1 MDGKCDD
8 ADIQDNRALSA
19 DEMAAI
25 AIEEGWLRAPSAAVV
40 PATIINNAIRAHQ
53 KRSAAAQP
61 PRPTLLNKYQ
71 LAGSVNESVLEPALH
86 PSAYSGP
93 NRPKG
98 TVWYLVPSGKTRW
111 KNPFNGIEVPKMPAR
126 KPGPPKKL
134 KEVKPKPAPQPKPK
148 AKSATPSATSGAAA
162 AAAAPVKI
170 RLVVG
175 NQANADEED
184 ARSDAGTSSA
194 GSRSQSRRGSAT
206 PQLPSAPPAP
216 IPIARAPSGRKI
228 RNIADSSDES
238 DSSDSDMDLD
248 TSAVRMARPVKAR
261 KERPPPLPLPGHNH
275 SRHSIPAHLSR
286 SLGSPFLDWNSNGLP
301 PSPTLSSAMLP
312 QPHSSPFPSHSL
324 DNTTWT
330 HRHDLDRFAS
340 METSS
345 SSSDDDMRESGDWGM
360 SSSILI
366 RGSEEDE
373 VKPLWSAEDEEAKVK
388 EATDA
393 LRVLFPMSSEDDDAE
408 SDDNNQLNRLDNR
421 PTPSDTSSIAESAAT
436 ATVFRGPLKSA
447 DLSASLALTAWNG
460 NSSPVASPNLR
471 SASHLLPP
479 TVDSPT
485 QHLSKLNHSF
495 DANDVE
501 MDMDDWYEDG
511 PVKAD
516 DSDGE
521 YFDADS
527 TSNPGD
533 IATPEHDKKLHTAAW
548 ALEAAVSTSFRVKE
562 EVADYPSPLT
572 TESDEVSAA
581 DYRASR
587 ASSSESHTPSSGL
600 SELPPYEETEVKP
613 EIEEMMV
620 GPESISMEE
629 LDGWMSSLART
640 EKTPQRNRTVRKPR
654 NDPSRSSGSWGGIGV
669 GSCMSQAQFIQSA
682 KSTPAVPE
690 RRPSG
695 RSGRRRRSSTRTPQT
710 ARSGPDTLP
719 TPPADADLPI
729 IQLAGDYDMDCDAI
743 GPDDLEAACA
753 EAEAR
758 EEKHRRH
765 CREKAEK
772 QRALLEAYRLKVR
785 EAQMAGRTPNDITPP
800 EGWDR
805 MSPWSEATSGP
816 WGSIDSLNAQTPS
829 ALSPMALHMSAL
841 SLDTPMYGSMNP
853 TALLSPPL
861 LPSAVGMM
869 DEVLSQKEI
878 DAVMSAVNTPGQLPP
893 QPPQPPVVSPKP
905 TSTTPVPIA
914 PMPASGAPA
923 QGGRSAHAGQGVAK
937 PTPAAVRA
945 IAPAVS
951 EPPRKGPGATGAALS
966 TPQAPPYAISA
977 PISVPSATA
986 SAPVSRVTTP
996 PNPIDPKKKPISPAT
1011 AVSTPSSTASMP
1023 PPAKAPAKGGVHITK
1038 ITKTLCPGID
1048 ACVVDNIPVYSH
1060 VWEDNGVKTT
1070 LLRRLDSDFGELQTA
1085 LRPRCWY

>member
-1 MDGKCDD
+1 
-8 ADIQDNRALSA
+8 
-19 DEMAAI
+19 
-25 AIEEGWLRAPSAAVV
+25 
-40 PATIINNAIRAHQ
+40 
-53 KRSAAAQP
+53 
-61 PRPTLLNKYQ
+61 
-71 LAGSVNESVLEPALH
+71 
-86 PSAYSGP
+86 
-93 NRPKG
+93 
-98 TVWYLVPSGKTRW
+98 
-111 KNPFNGIEVPKMPAR
+111 
-126 KPGPPKKL
+126 
-134 KEVKPKPAPQPKPK
+134 
-148 AKSATPSATSGAAA
+148 
-162 AAAAPVKI
+162 
-170 RLVVG
+170 
-175 NQANADEED
+175 
-184 ARSDAGTSSA
+184 
-194 GSRSQSRRGSAT
+194 
-206 PQLPSAPPAP
+206 
-216 IPIARAPSGRKI
+216 
-228 RNIADSSDES
+228 
-238 DSSDSDMDLD
+238 
-248 TSAVRMARPVKAR
+248 
-261 KERPPPLPLPGHNH
+261 
-275 SRHSIPAHLSR
+275 
-286 SLGSPFLDWNSNGLP
+286 
-301 PSPTLSSAMLP
+301 
-312 QPHSSPFPSHSL
+312 
-324 DNTTWT
+324 
-330 HRHDLDRFAS
+330 
-340 METSS
+340 
-345 SSSDDDMRESGDWGM
+345 M

-366 RGSEEDE
+366 RGTEEDE
-373 VKPLWSAEDEEAKVK
+373 VKPLWSIEDEEAKVK

-393 LRVLFPMSSEDDDAE
+393 LRVLFPMSAEDDDVE

-421 PTPSDTSSIAESAAT
+421 PTPSDTSSVAESAAT

-447 DLSASLALTAWNG
+447 DLSSSLALTAWNG
-460 NSSPVASPNLR
+460 QSSPVASPNLR
-471 SASHLLPP
+471 SASHLLPS
-479 TVDSPT
+479 TADSPT
-485 QHLSKLNHSF
+485 QHLSRLNHSF
-495 DANDVE
+495 DANDIE

-521 YFDADS
+521 YLDADS
-527 TSNPGD
+527 TSNLGD

-613 EIEEMMV
+613 DIEEMMV

-640 EKTPQRNRTVRKPR
+640 EKTPQRSRTVRKPR

-669 GSCMSQAQFIQSA
+669 GSCTSQVHPAQST
-682 KSTPAVPE
+682 KSTPAAPV

-710 ARSGPDTLP
+710 ARSGADAPP
-719 TPPADADLPI
+719 TPPADTEIPI

-772 QRALLEAYRLKVR
+772 QRALLEAYKLKVR
-785 EAQMAGRTPNDITPP
+785 EAQTAGRAPTDISPP
-800 EGWDR
+800 AGWDR
-805 MSPWSEATSGP
+805 VSPWSEATSGP
-816 WGSIDSLNAQTPS
+816 WGSTDSLSVQTPS

-853 TALLSPPL
+853 TALISPPL

-869 DEVLSQKEI
+869 EEVLSQKEV
-878 DAVMSAVNTPGQLPP
+878 DAVMSAVNTPA
-893 QPPQPPVVSPKP
+893 QPSPHPPVTSPKS
-905 TSTTPVPIA
+905 TSATPVPIA
-914 PMPASGAPA
+914 PMPASGAPV
-923 QGGRSAHAGQGVAK
+923 QGARPAHIGQGNAK
-937 PTPAAVRA
+937 SAAPAVRA
-945 IAPAVS
+945 IAPATS
-951 EPPRKGPGATGAALS
+951 EPQRKSPGSHGAAVTASQALS
-966 TPQAPPYAISA
+966 TAAST
-977 PISVPSATA
+977 PIPVPVATA

-1060 VWEDNGVKTT
+1060 VWEDNGAKTT
-1070 LLRRLDSDFGELQTA
+1070 LLRRLDSDFGM
-1085 LRPRCWY
+1085 LRV